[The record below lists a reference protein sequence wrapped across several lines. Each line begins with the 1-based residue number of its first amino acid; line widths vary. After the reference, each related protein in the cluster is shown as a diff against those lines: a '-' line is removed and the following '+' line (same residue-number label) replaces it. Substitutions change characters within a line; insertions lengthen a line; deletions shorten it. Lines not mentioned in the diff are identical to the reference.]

1 MEKNKHEKI
10 LKDIFYIIVGLLLCT
25 FAYRMF
31 LIPNEIAPGGF
42 TGISQLVNHLTGWP
56 IGSIA
61 LALNVPLFLISAK
74 MLGLRF
80 GLRSLIATIG
90 FSLLIDY
97 LPVPAVTSD
106 VILAS
111 VFGGVVGGVGFG
123 LLMRGQATTGGTD
136 MLARVLHNF
145 FPSLKIGTVL
155 FAVDAAVI
163 IASAFVFDTTAAMY
177 ALVSGFLMTKVLD
190 KVLDGV
196 NAAKAYV
203 VISNYADQISAR
215 IMEEMDR
222 GITELKGQGAYSGTD
237 KKVLLCVINRTE
249 TTRLLDIVAS
259 EDDQAFV
266 IAADVSEVLG
276 EGFRPH
282 LRKKA

>member
-259 EDDQAFV
+259 EDDQAFA